1 MIGYVIKNI
10 ETGEYIKGTGKYSK
24 DFPRIYS
31 TRGNAKNGVSKRV
44 PRKIYRRSGETYQEF
59 LTRKA
64 DFMNSWVVLPVVIE
78 ESTTNE

>member
-10 ETGEYIKGTGKYSK
+10 ETGEYIKGTGKYSR

-31 TRGNAKNGVSKRV
+31 NRRNAKNGLSKRTH
-44 PRKIYRRSGETYQEF
+44 RIYKRYNETYQEF
-59 LTRKA
+59 LARKA
-64 DFMNSWVVLPVVIE
+64 DYIASFVILPVVIE